1 MVKVGKKIVKFRVPI
16 LILSIILLIPAV
28 WGYVNTRINY
38 DVLTYLPEDIETMQG
53 QEIMTN
59 DFGIGAFSMLMVD
72 GMEDKEIVKLKEKVE
87 KVDGVENVLWYDSLA
102 DISVPQSVL
111 PSKLYDEYNTED
123 GTMMAVFFKD
133 GTSSDETMKAI
144 TEIRKITGEQCFLS
158 GMSAI
163 VEDTKELAE
172 KETPL
177 YVLIAVALSALVLA
191 ITMESIFVPV
201 LFLLSIGIAIVYN
214 LGTNVFFGEIS
225 YITKALA
232 AVLQLGVTMDYSI
245 FLMHSYQ
252 EQQVRYNGDKERAM
266 AHAISQTFSSV
277 IGSSV
282 TTVAGFI
289 ALCFMSFTL
298 GLDLGVVM
306 TFALGRDLGI
316 VMAKGVIFGVLV
328 CVTVLPSMILC
339 CDKLIEK
346 TKHKPLLPDIR
357 RISDKVTKRYV
368 IYVVAFVIL
377 LFPAIYGNNH
387 TGVYYNLDESLPK
400 DLPSVIAN
408 TKLKEDYNMNT
419 THMILVDS
427 SVAGSDVKKMSQE
440 IEKVD
445 GVKWVLGLDNL
456 VGSGVPADML
466 PESVTGMLKNDK
478 YQLLM
483 VNSTYKV
490 ATDKVNKQ
498 IEQIDKIMDKYDKG
512 AMLVGEGPLTKDLI
526 NITDTD
532 FKRVSAVSIGI
543 VFVIILLLFKS
554 VTIPVILVG
563 VIEFAIFVNMGIPFY
578 TGTKLPFVASIVIGT
593 IQLGATVDYAILMTT
608 RYQRERSRGAGKF
621 DAITTAHKFSA
632 QSIIVSALSFF
643 AATIGVG
650 LYSNIDMISSL
661 CILMARGALI
671 SMVVVVLILPS
682 LFMVFDKIIVKTS
695 KGFRPTGLKS

>member
-298 GLDLGVVM
+298 GKDI
-306 TFALGRDLGI
+306 GI

-346 TKHKPLLPDIR
+346 TKHKPLLPDIG

-368 IYVVAFVIL
+368 IYVVTFVIL

-695 KGFRPTGLKS
+695 KGFRPTGLK

>member
-298 GLDLGVVM
+298 GKDI
-306 TFALGRDLGI
+306 GI

-368 IYVVAFVIL
+368 IYVVTFVIL

-554 VTIPVILVG
+554 ITIPVILVG

>member
-144 TEIRKITGEQCFLS
+144 TEIRKIIGEQCFLS

-298 GLDLGVVM
+298 GKDI
-306 TFALGRDLGI
+306 GI

-346 TKHKPLLPDIR
+346 TKHKPLLPDIG

-512 AMLVGEGPLTKDLI
+512 VMLVGEGPLTKDLI

-543 VFVIILLLFKS
+543 VFVIILLLFRS
-554 VTIPVILVG
+554 ITLPVILVG

-608 RYQRERSRGAGKF
+608 RYLRERRRGVGKF

-671 SMVVVVLILPS
+671 SMAVVVFILPS
-682 LFMVFDKIIVKTS
+682 LFMVFDKIIIRTS
-695 KGFRPTGLKS
+695 KV

>member
-144 TEIRKITGEQCFLS
+144 TEIRKITGEKCFLS

-298 GLDLGVVM
+298 GKDI
-306 TFALGRDLGI
+306 GI

-346 TKHKPLLPDIR
+346 TKHKPLLPDIG

-400 DLPSVIAN
+400 NLPSVIAN

>member
-1 MVKVGKKIVKFRVPI
+1 
-16 LILSIILLIPAV
+16 
-28 WGYVNTRINY
+28 
-38 DVLTYLPEDIETMQG
+38 
-53 QEIMTN
+53 
-59 DFGIGAFSMLMVD
+59 
-72 GMEDKEIVKLKEKVE
+72 
-87 KVDGVENVLWYDSLA
+87 
-102 DISVPQSVL
+102 
-111 PSKLYDEYNTED
+111 
-123 GTMMAVFFKD
+123 
-133 GTSSDETMKAI
+133 
-144 TEIRKITGEQCFLS
+144 
-158 GMSAI
+158 
-163 VEDTKELAE
+163 
-172 KETPL
+172 
-177 YVLIAVALSALVLA
+177 
-191 ITMESIFVPV
+191 
-201 LFLLSIGIAIVYN
+201 
-214 LGTNVFFGEIS
+214 
-225 YITKALA
+225 
-232 AVLQLGVTMDYSI
+232 MDYSI

-298 GLDLGVVM
+298 GKDI
-306 TFALGRDLGI
+306 GI

-346 TKHKPLLPDIR
+346 TKHKPLLPDIG

-490 ATDKVNKQ
+490 DN
-498 IEQIDKIMDKYDKG
+498 G
-512 AMLVGEGPLTKDLI
+512 
-526 NITDTD
+526 
-532 FKRVSAVSIGI
+532 
-543 VFVIILLLFKS
+543 
-554 VTIPVILVG
+554 
-563 VIEFAIFVNMGIPFY
+563 
-578 TGTKLPFVASIVIGT
+578 
-593 IQLGATVDYAILMTT
+593 
-608 RYQRERSRGAGKF
+608 
-621 DAITTAHKFSA
+621 
-632 QSIIVSALSFF
+632 
-643 AATIGVG
+643 
-650 LYSNIDMISSL
+650 
-661 CILMARGALI
+661 
-671 SMVVVVLILPS
+671 
-682 LFMVFDKIIVKTS
+682 
-695 KGFRPTGLKS
+695 

>member
-298 GLDLGVVM
+298 GKDI
-306 TFALGRDLGI
+306 GI

-346 TKHKPLLPDIR
+346 TKHKPLLPDIG

-400 DLPSVIAN
+400 NLPSVIAN

-526 NITDTD
+526 NITDKD

-695 KGFRPTGLKS
+695 KGFRPSGLKS